1 MSSNMMDVDVQPPL
15 PVQVPASIASPH
27 LANGSASLPTLNG
40 APPNGAPAAP
50 ADASETVY
58 VQNLNESV
66 RLNTLKQTLTNL
78 FNNYGDVLDV
88 VAHHNIRMR
97 GQAFV
102 SFADHEAAAKAIKEV
117 DKFPLYGKAMKLS
130 FAKTR
135 SDAVVKKLDEAQME
149 VHKAERLARKKRARV
164 DNPHRRKAQARLKA
178 TTGDGTA
185 PAQGR
190 RIVQMPDEYLP
201 PNKILFLQNLPDST
215 TLSQLQVLFSQYP
228 GLEEVRLVPT
238 KKDIAFV
245 EYADEG
251 AAGVAKEALHNY
263 RLDGEAKMKVTFARK

>member
-1 MSSNMMDVDVQPPL
+1 MDVDQPIEL
-15 PVQVPASIASPH
+15 ASPR
-27 LANGSASLPTLNG
+27 LENGSATLPTLNG
-40 APPNGAPAAP
+40 AAVNGTPGQP
-50 ADASETVY
+50 ADPPTETIY

-66 RLNTLKQTLTNL
+66 RMNTLKQTLTNL
-78 FNNYGDVLDV
+78 FKNYGDVLDV

-102 SFADHEAAAKAIKEV
+102 SFANPEEAAKAVKEV
-117 DKFPLYGKAMKLS
+117 DRFPLYGKALKLS

-149 VHKAERLARKKRARV
+149 VHKAERLARKKRARA
-164 DNPHRRKAQARLKA
+164 DNPHRRKVQAR
-178 TTGDGTA
+178 TA
-185 PAQGR
+185 AGAVYCEGAAPQQGR
-190 RIVQMPDEYLP
+190 RLVQMPDEYLP

-215 TLSQLQVLFSQYP
+215 TLQQLQMLFSQYP
-228 GLEEVRLVPT
+228 GLHEVRLVPT

-245 EYADEG
+245 EYVDEN
-251 AAGVAKEALHNY
+251 AASTAKDALHNY